1 MQPESPKLL
10 EDARLAAEFIIRVT
24 HGQTPA
30 RYDSDE
36 ILRSAVERKF
46 MIIGEAMVRLRKAD
60 PATAEMLPDLYQII
74 AFRNILAHGY
84 DVISNQRVWA
94 VIENHLPV
102 FLEAVTRMLPT

>member
-1 MQPESPKLL
+1 MRPESPKLL
-10 EDARLAAEFIIRVT
+10 EDARLAAEFIVRVT
-24 HGQTPA
+24 RGESPD

-46 MIIGEAMVRLRKAD
+46 LIIGEAMVRLRKAD

-94 VIENHLPV
+94 VIENHLPA

>member
-1 MQPESPKLL
+1 MQLESPKLL

-24 HGQTPA
+24 RGQSLD

-46 MIIGEAMVRLRKAD
+46 LIIGEAMVRLRKAD
-60 PATAEMLPDLYQII
+60 PATADLLPDLYQII

-84 DVISNQRVWA
+84 DVISNQRVWSVIEDHLPTLLAA
-94 VIENHLPV
+94 VIRLLP
-102 FLEAVTRMLPT
+102 P